1 MVVRRLA
8 YILAVLLF
16 CGAVP
21 SPGWDG
27 FEPSGESRTGTG
39 LYGSKPWQVSGT
51 FSRKDLRVFMTLAE
65 RSRDS
70 SLWGR
75 VLEEE
80 LPLAPEWEQKS
91 ILSEYEERL
100 SRWIQREW
108 GRIAPKASVEELA
121 RELDRANYTYVLKTD
136 ESGKVLF
143 DGKGDPL
150 FKGMDGFQADDSA
163 WKQQVEAKREALLR
177 VWEQQA
183 RTECQELLSSFSSS
197 LKDRAEAQLSV
208 CLDEYRKGVEREFD
222 RLIQQSSTRF
232 LQARLQDSFSLRRK
246 SEGSTAEAIAVSLV
260 TRTEEDLREAFQ
272 RMREE
277 LPSIGEGASEVHLDP
292 SQWQEEF
299 KREFERGVSAW
310 KQAEERFFQ
319 ERIRWETEAQNSYLA
334 SEKAWETAF
343 EEFGRRREIWIGEMR
358 SLLERGRKAWEEQQG
373 AFIKEYK
380 GAMETLASSARGEIR
395 KFQEEVESRLSM
407 YRKSLELVEMAEEN
421 GSLIQSEL
429 DRLSARAGMLNDE
442 IATFQSEISLK
453 ESRIENILQ
462 DPPTAFRSYEDGEGV
477 EYTILECDWAK
488 RKWYGDFIEFLD
500 DCGYE
505 LVWFSFSDGSDS
517 QYYEPGVK
525 GGIPWAAIRLF
536 NEKAQQESLSSLR
549 GEIQDLLDR
558 EVNPRIAEREGIL
571 LQRLPPLREDLSY
584 WIGPGGIRDRFEATR
599 VEALRSVYDLATEAS
614 EYGEDRGGG
623 SPLDREIERVRQILS
638 LEEEQLA
645 LAREVLAYA
654 QDFTSNRPTEAETAQ
669 RMEQALAEFLRV
681 EGEYHEALN
690 RVKAHL
696 TTVVGQAQ
704 QGVSRAKEELA
715 GGLSALEDARKA
727 YEEALSVYRSGNTA
741 ILSTLIEEYGRK
753 ISAYYGE
760 GEGSRKEAW
769 EKYIAGMEY
778 IHRQEVA
785 QQATQILRDLEGEG
799 DFDEFPDLSLLRERT
814 AVLQELSIPWAGEA
828 EPSAFALQLTMAGV
842 AKERVEELAELYRLG
857 KDGNLLARR
866 KGEAILEGIKQ
877 EASVSLF
884 QAERIHEFLLREPM
898 RAEEGEAYLEEL
910 ARKERQ
916 GEVSYWLSRLRRERE
931 ALSFLLDGDPEVG
944 EEGRELAQ
952 LIRTYGDSSYQGD
965 RGRLKE
971 LEGIEELSG
980 EAALLDVEML
990 REAGSRSPYSR
1001 SGHDGESA
1009 AAQEGMGSGEEIGP
1023 GLFASEVEG
1032 LGGIDLV
1039 ELYSGAEWLSWEK
1052 ARIRLEVARE
1062 YASISRALAAYEGK
1076 SLSARIEEAIR
1087 GADRASPEGFLRFL
1101 QALPNPASIP
1111 PYLVEILGRVTA
1123 LSIFSHGKNP
1133 DDFVQGTEGALAES
1147 VSYYLEGVEDAARS
1161 LGLKG
1166 GAPAYNPPSGDLPAY
1181 RNLLYRALTVFT
1193 QEGPLPS
1200 LTMEESRSR
1209 REAALG
1215 GEQEIQKWVQAK
1227 ARLSE
1232 ELKILQSGK
1241 ELFKEQ
1247 VLDRKQEELNRATQL
1262 VEGYRERYTEALRTF
1277 SLASQEYTSLLS
1289 QANEK
1294 KARYTEA
1301 RSQKDKAEAI
1311 YQYASSGYALPGYTP
1326 EELVEERSRRV
1337 KELRWVADRLEDL
1350 QALTQDPFPQRM
1362 DPSYG
1367 AAMLQERSWME
1378 CTQYLQKA
1386 QETIGNESA
1395 SLKREIFQVVSSMEY
1410 QIRKVFEFR
1419 QYRESGEGEN
1429 LSFTIDPVQAE
1440 SHPLSDL
1447 RTEDEAIFAQWVR
1460 AYFEGD
1466 AAEVS
1471 KRISTDAVKWM
1482 EGMVKQGDPKELLR
1496 HFGLAYYYDTVVQ
1509 GDLRIGG
1516 APAIVSS
1523 LLEDPS
1529 WNKLLDDYV
1538 DLGPVTVPIYEY
1550 SGDEATVVG
1559 YETYYPESLWTVE
1572 DYLERKTGELY
1583 RTIQQNGELW
1593 GLYSFFKMMMA
1604 TQNMKGGTT
1613 YLGKDLGDLVF
1624 SHVDTLAEQKQKS
1637 YLKWWRFWT
1646 NAEGRRIRALRQDI
1660 AQVHDTG
1667 CSEREDFSRLMEG
1680 IVGLEAVRVSRQRAL
1695 NSLTSQGHE
1704 LTLSGFLSLLE
1715 EKTGSPVDPAWAR
1728 TIGEVFQ
1735 TVDEG
1740 QRRDSFS
1747 FLEAVQRG
1755 ILSRAGY
1762 SQKVA
1767 QDRATQLSNE
1777 RVALYDRYRSHL
1789 EQVRIGTVDGSMAR
1803 MELENLLESLYQN
1816 PSFTWEDHFAY
1827 RLEMAKTLPAST
1839 RKGWAHKLNAL
1850 AEGAVAMF
1858 RGRMETIQEQER
1870 QKALGE
1876 LSLLKEKQQQWEAQM
1891 QTLFQTGTNRWK
1903 EQAVRLYGMRKRWQ
1917 EEYAAEFEERRR
1929 LWEGKY
1935 ELLVRNRQTWV
1946 ERISREAVTAGSEGM
1961 SRQFG
1966 LERDRLLS
1974 ELDQVRIP
1982 DLSFE
1987 RYGTPQETLRRIVQD
2002 AFGGQGMDAVLAQAS
2017 WLTGRIGKEK
2027 PILTVFLP
2035 GLRDTSET
2043 LKQAERFAEGIGE
2056 EIYRKAS
2063 LVAALQMGKVVEEA
2077 QSDVKGKILEAN
2089 QGVEKS
2095 VIETLRGAGYKQDG
2109 KLFVRRAVI
2118 DETLLG
2124 GIEREKQE
2132 IEGYRY
2138 FQAPSFR
2145 PGVDLSRSAL
2155 EGRNGDYIQAM
2166 VMVAQRELSRYLE
2179 LVFGRNKDADWT
2191 WEGVETLK
2199 EIYLQAEQAYRNSSG
2214 YGRRGPSG
2222 ASLNQ
2227 ADGLFHWH
2235 VGYAPEMDPGNP
2247 EAVKEEG
2254 YGEMGRIYTLFFRN
2268 QARQQK
2274 GLASFDV
2281 AWYNRKLWDDDR
2293 DNDGKSDGLF
2303 GSPTIRSLTNIAV
2316 SVASAAFLS
2325 PWAATALNLADDLL
2339 FTGMDMGNGSLRW
2352 DRGMKNLVKQA
2363 GLSALST
2370 GIGLGG
2376 ASLDRALDF
2385 GKGVEGALLEVGT
2398 DLGITALKSTSL
2410 SYGSRVVEALTEGK
2424 SVGLLDW
2431 NDAGS
2436 TLGIELL
2443 RTGVQS
2449 GLQTT
2454 LRGYLGQTL
2463 ATGTSL
2469 NTLVGNLSSNA
2480 LEYALRGTT
2489 QFNLV
2494 NAQMFSGDVSGGL
2507 LEFTLGGE
2515 GGSRFSL
2522 GQGGTDISLGALSQ
2536 SLKGFDAYYQNYRLV
2551 KEGIRDDLATAMRV
2565 LYGSGEANGRT
2576 LYEEILSGKTRVVE
2590 EQNADFEAR
2599 TDWDREK
2606 NQRVVRINTAGTF
2619 SREGKNSDLELGVVL
2634 SHEAFRN
2641 GRDDGEELQRYETE
2655 RAVMGHMAVASQVAL
2670 AYGEGVLNDKL
2681 RREVALFNA
2690 ANATGSMETLKTY
2703 ISQGYESS
2711 KDYWKLLRDG
2721 TLINDGKGRL
2731 LMEIL
2736 NDDGT
2741 RGWQLVEGSEQEH
2754 SPAAALVHYLG
2765 MKRATELL
2773 GKNPLNID
2781 LYDSQTLKDVL
2792 NVSDQEIQMMQ
2803 RNPTYARNRLAGI
2816 NADQLEKLMG
2826 EALMK
2831 RAGIQWDVLKGVWE
2845 GEGTGIR
2852 ITSAILPGSAAIRS
2866 LGVKEYERFSVTTE
2880 ILRQEG
2886 AYSVWMNGKP
2896 GPVGAGNTSIV
2907 VRKWDLDSGRV
2918 VQSYAAEGAWNSVD
2932 NSYGQRDRNG
2942 NPIGVNQPYQF
2953 VSGPLVQGNTLA
2965 PGALNLRWAQSD
2977 SRNFKEVLIMSDTKT
2992 ISGERILSSGFG
3004 EDHPHEGKWLIHYTG
3019 YGTSDGCI
3027 VSVGEESMKKLMT
3040 ALKSMGVTRGYVISS
3055 RLEDR
3060 NQFVRGPGY
3069 KKGNW

>member
-1 MVVRRLA
+1 MGFRRLS

-21 SPGWDG
+21 SSGRDG
-27 FEPSGESRTGTG
+27 FAANGETGTG

-51 FSRKDLRVFMTLAE
+51 FSRQDLRVFMGLAE

-70 SLWGR
+70 ALWRR

-80 LPLAPEWEQKS
+80 LPMAPEWERRS

-100 SRWIQREW
+100 GRWIRQEW
-108 GRIAPKASVEELA
+108 ERMAPKTPLEDLV

-143 DGKGDPL
+143 DDKGDPI
-150 FKGMDGFQADDSA
+150 FKGMDGFHADDSA
-163 WKQQVEAKREALLR
+163 WRTQVEAKREALLR

-197 LKDRAEAQLSV
+197 LKERAEAQLSV
-208 CLDEYRKGVEREFD
+208 CLAEYRKGVEREFD

-246 SEGSTAEAIAVSLV
+246 SEGTTAEAIAVSLA

-292 SQWQEEF
+292 SRWQEEF
-299 KREFERGVSAW
+299 KREFERGLSAW

-343 EEFGRRREIWIGEMR
+343 EEFGRRRETWLKEMR
-358 SLLERGRKAWEEQQG
+358 SLLETGRKAWEEQQD
-373 AFIKEYK
+373 AFVKEYERS
-380 GAMETLASSARGEIR
+380 MESLASSARGEIR
-395 KFQEEVESRLSM
+395 KFQEELESRLSM

-421 GSLIQSEL
+421 GSLIQSEI
-429 DRLSARAGMLNDE
+429 DRLSARAGCLNDE
-442 IATFQSEISLK
+442 IASFQVEISLK
-453 ESRIENILQ
+453 ESRIDAILREV
-462 DPPTAFRSYEDGEGV
+462 PVVFRSYEDGEGV

-517 QYYEPGVK
+517 QYSEPGVK
-525 GGIPWAAIRLF
+525 GDVPWAAVRLF
-536 NEKAQQESLSSLR
+536 NEKVQQESLSSLR

-558 EVNPRIAEREGIL
+558 EVNPRIAERDGIL
-571 LQRLPPLREDLSY
+571 LQRLPPLRDDLSY

-614 EYGEDRGGG
+614 RYGEDRVGG

-638 LEEEQLA
+638 LEEKQLA
-645 LAREVLAYA
+645 IAREVLAYA
-654 QDFTSNRPTEAETAQ
+654 QDATSNRPTEAETAQ
-669 RMEQALAEFLRV
+669 RMEQALAEFLRA
-681 EGEYHEALN
+681 EEEYHEALN
-690 RVKAHL
+690 RVEVHL
-696 TTVVGQAQ
+696 HTVVGGAQ
-704 QGVSRAKEELA
+704 QEVSRAKETLA
-715 GGLSALEDARKA
+715 VGLSALEDARKA

-753 ISAYYGE
+753 ISAYYGV

-769 EKYIAGMEY
+769 EKYLAGMEY
-778 IHRQEVA
+778 IHRQEAA

-814 AVLQELSIPWAGEA
+814 AALQELSIPWVGEV
-828 EPSAFALQLTMAGV
+828 EPSALALQLTMAGV
-842 AKERVEELAELYRLG
+842 EKAQVEELAELYQQG
-857 KDGNLLARR
+857 KEGNLLARR
-866 KGEAILEGIKQ
+866 KGEVILEGIKQ
-877 EASVSLF
+877 EASLSLF
-884 QAERIHEFLLREPM
+884 RGETIREFLLREPSS
-898 RAEEGEAYLEEL
+898 AEGGEAYLEEL

-916 GEVSYWLSRLRRERE
+916 GEISYWLSRLRRERE
-931 ALSFLLDGDPEVG
+931 ALSFLLDGDLGVG
-944 EEGRELAQ
+944 EEGQELAQ
-952 LIRTYGDSSYQGD
+952 LIRTYGDSSYPGD
-965 RGRLKE
+965 RSRLEE
-971 LEGIEELSG
+971 LLRIEELAR
-980 EAALLDVEML
+980 EAAPLDVEML
-990 REAGSRSPYSR
+990 REVGSRSPYSR

-1009 AAQEGMGSGEEIGP
+1009 AAQEGMGSGEEIGA
-1023 GLFASEVEG
+1023 GLFAAEG
-1032 LGGIDLV
+1032 EGFAGIDLV

-1052 ARIRLEVARE
+1052 ERIRLEVVRE
-1062 YASISRALAAYEGK
+1062 YALISKALADYVRKELA
-1076 SLSARIEEAIR
+1076 ARIEEAIQ
-1087 GADRASPEGFLRFL
+1087 GDDMASPEGFLRFL
-1101 QALPNPASIP
+1101 RALPDPDRLP
-1111 PYLVEILGRVTA
+1111 PYLGEILSRVAA
-1123 LSIFSHGKNP
+1123 LSIFTHRKDPSSL
-1133 DDFVQGTEGALAES
+1133 VQGIESGSAEPLTH
-1147 VSYYLEGVEDAARS
+1147 YLEGVKDAARS
-1161 LGLKG
+1161 LGLG
-1166 GAPAYNPPSGDLPAY
+1166 EGAPAYNSATGDLSAY
-1181 RNLLYRALTVFT
+1181 RSLLYRALLIFT

-1215 GEQEIQKWVQAK
+1215 GEQEIRKWVQAK

-1241 ELFKEQ
+1241 DLFKEQ
-1247 VLDRKQEELNRATQL
+1247 VLDRRQEDLNRATQL
-1262 VEGYRERYTEALRTF
+1262 VEGYRERYAEALREF
-1277 SLASQEYTSLLS
+1277 SHASQEYTALLS
-1289 QANEK
+1289 LVKEK
-1294 KARYTEA
+1294 KSQYEEARY
-1301 RSQKDKAEAI
+1301 QKDKAEAI
-1311 YQYASSGYALPGYTP
+1311 YQYASSGYALPGYSP
-1326 EELVEERSRRV
+1326 EELVEERFRRV
-1337 KELRWVADRLEDL
+1337 EELLWIAGKLEDI
-1350 QALTQDPFPQRM
+1350 QAIAQDPFPQRM

-1367 AAMLQERSWME
+1367 ATLLQERSWME

-1410 QIRKVFEFR
+1410 HIRKVFEFR
-1419 QYRESGEGEN
+1419 QYRESGEGEG
-1429 LSFTIDPVQAE
+1429 LSFTIDPVYAE

-1447 RTEDEAIFAQWVR
+1447 RTEDEALFAQWVR
-1460 AYFEGD
+1460 EYFAGES
-1466 AAEVS
+1466 AEVS
-1471 KRISTDAVKWM
+1471 KRISTDAVKWI
-1482 EGMVKQGDPKELLR
+1482 EGMVKQGDPRELLR
-1496 HFGLAYYYDTVVQ
+1496 QFGLAYYFDTVVQ
-1509 GDLRIGG
+1509 GDFRIEG

-1523 LLEDPS
+1523 LLKDPS

-1550 SGDEATVVG
+1550 LGDEATVIG
-1559 YETYYPESLWTVE
+1559 YETYYPEALWTVE
-1572 DYLERKTGELY
+1572 DYIERKTGDLY

-1593 GLYSFFKMMMA
+1593 QLYSFFKMMLS

-1624 SHVDTLAEQKQKS
+1624 FHVDTPAEKKQKS

-1646 NAEGRRIRALRQDI
+1646 HAEGRRIRALRQDI

-1667 CSEREDFSRLMEG
+1667 SLEREDFSRWMEE
-1680 IVGLEAVRVSRQRAL
+1680 IAGLEAVRISRQSAL
-1695 NSLTSQGHE
+1695 NHLTSSGQK
-1704 LTLSGFLSLLE
+1704 LTLSGFLDLLE
-1715 EKTGSPVDPAWAR
+1715 EKTGSPLDPALAR

-1740 QRRDSFS
+1740 QKRDSLS

-1762 SQKVA
+1762 SQRIT
-1767 QDRATQLSNE
+1767 QERAMQLSNE
-1777 RVALYDRYRSHL
+1777 RGALYDRYRSLL
-1789 EQVRIGTVDGSMAR
+1789 EQVRTGMIDGSTAR
-1803 MELENLLESLYQN
+1803 TELRNLLESLYRN
-1816 PSFTWEDHFAY
+1816 PSFTWDDHFAY
-1827 RLEMAKTLPAST
+1827 RLEMAESLPAFT
-1839 RKGWAHKLNAL
+1839 RRGWAGKLDAL

-1858 RGRMETIQEQER
+1858 RGRIETIQEQER

-1891 QTLFQTGTNRWK
+1891 QILFQTGTTQWK
-1903 EQAVRLYGMRKRWQ
+1903 EQAVRLYGTRKRWQ
-1917 EEYAAEFEERRR
+1917 EEYATEFEERRR

-1966 LERDRLLS
+1966 LEQDRILS

-2017 WLTGRIGKEK
+2017 WITGRIAKEK

-2063 LVAALQMGKVVEEA
+2063 LVAALRMGNVVEEA
-2077 QSDVKGKILEAN
+2077 QSDVKRKILEAN
-2089 QGVEKS
+2089 QNVERS
-2095 VIETLRGAGYKQDG
+2095 VTETLRGAGYKQDG
-2109 KLFVRRAVI
+2109 KLFVRRTVI

-2179 LVFGRNKDADWT
+2179 LIFGRKKDSDWN
-2191 WEGVETLK
+2191 WDGVESLK
-2199 EIYLQAEQAYRNSSG
+2199 ELFLQAEKAYRNSSG
-2214 YGRRGPSG
+2214 YERRGPDG
-2222 ASLNQ
+2222 ASSNHV
-2227 ADGLFHWH
+2227 DGLFHWH

-2247 EAVKEEG
+2247 EVVKEDG

-2268 QARQQK
+2268 QARQQR

-2293 DNDGKSDGLF
+2293 DNDGKSDGFF

-2316 SVASAAFLS
+2316 SVASSALLS
-2325 PWAATALNLADDLL
+2325 PWAATAINLVDDAL

-2363 GLSALST
+2363 GFSALST

-2376 ASLDRALDF
+2376 ASLDRTLDF
-2385 GKGVEGALLEVGT
+2385 GKGVAGSFLEVGT

-2410 SYGSRVVEALTEGK
+2410 SYGTRVVEALTEGK
-2424 SVGLLDW
+2424 GGILLDW

-2469 NTLVGNLSSNA
+2469 NTLVGNLSANA
-2480 LEYALRGTT
+2480 MEYALRGTT
-2489 QFNLV
+2489 QFNLF
-2494 NAQMFSGDVSGGL
+2494 NAHMFSEGISGGL

-2515 GGSRFSL
+2515 GGSRLSL

-2536 SLKGFDAYYQNYRLV
+2536 SLKGFDAYYQNHRLV
-2551 KEGIRDDLATAMRV
+2551 KAGIRDDLATAMRV
-2565 LYGSGEANGRT
+2565 LYSSGQSEVQT
-2576 LYEEILSGKTRVVE
+2576 LYEEVLSGKSRVVE

-2599 TDWDREK
+2599 TDWDREN
-2606 NQRVVRINTAGTF
+2606 NQRVVRINTTGAF
-2619 SREGKNSDLELGVVL
+2619 SRKGENSDLELGIAL
-2634 SHEAFRN
+2634 SHEAYRN
-2641 GRDDGEELQRYETE
+2641 GINDGEELQRYETE
-2655 RAVMGHMAVASQVAL
+2655 RAVRGHMAVASQVAL
-2670 AYGEGVLNDKL
+2670 VYGEGVLNDKL
-2681 RREVALFNA
+2681 RREVALFKA
-2690 ANATGSMETLKTY
+2690 ANATPSMETLKTY
-2703 ISQGYESS
+2703 ISQAYESS

-2721 TLINDGKGRL
+2721 TLINDGEGRL

-2736 NDDGT
+2736 KDDGT

-2754 SPAAALVHYLG
+2754 SVASALVHYLG
-2765 MKRATELL
+2765 MERATKLL

-2803 RNPTYARNRLAGI
+2803 RNPAYAKNRLSGI
-2816 NADQLEKLMG
+2816 NADQLEKLIG

-2831 RAGIQWDVLKGVWE
+2831 RAGIQWDTLQRVWR

-2852 ITSAILPGSAAIRS
+2852 ITDYILPGSAAIRS
-2866 LGVKEYERFSVTTE
+2866 LGGKEYERFSVTTE

-2886 AYSVWMNGKP
+2886 AYSVWMNGKQ
-2896 GPVGAGNTSIV
+2896 GQVGAGNTSIV
-2907 VRKWDLDSGRV
+2907 VKKWNLDSGRV
-2918 VQSYAAEGAWNSVD
+2918 VQSYTAEGAWNSVD

-2953 VSGPLVQGNTLA
+2953 VGGPLVQGNTLA

-2977 SRNFKEVLIMSDTKT
+2977 SRNFKEVLILSDTKT

-3055 RLEDR
+3055 KLEDR